1 MLKFKIEFV
10 YLSTKENMMKK
21 VSSVEEYIENH
32 SDFSNQLNTLRQ
44 LLISTELEEHIK
56 WNAPTYSINGK
67 NVIGLG
73 AFKNHYCLW
82 FFNGVF
88 LKDEANML
96 VNAQEGKTK
105 ALRQMRFESDDKLKA
120 DLILSY
126 IKEAIQNQ
134 KLGKE
139 IKAARTKKADITIPT
154 ELKDAFKNNANLK
167 VAFDK
172 LSPSKQK
179 EYCNYIN
186 EAKREVT
193 KISRLEKIT
202 PMIIELKGL
211 HDKYK
216 NC

>member
-1 MLKFKIEFV
+1 
-10 YLSTKENMMKK
+10 MKK
-21 VSSVEEYIENH
+21 VSSVEEYIENNLE
-32 SDFSNQLNTLRQ
+32 FSRQLNTLRQ
-44 LLISTELEEHIK
+44 LLISTELEEQIK

-105 ALRQMRFESDDKLKA
+105 ALRQMRFESDDDLNSN
-120 DLILSY
+120 LILSY

-139 IKAARTKKADITIPT
+139 IKATRTKKADITIPT
-154 ELKDAFKNNANLK
+154 QLQNAFKINSNLKDAY
-167 VAFDK
+167 DK
-172 LSPSKQK
+172 LSLSKQK

-186 EAKREVT
+186 EAKREAT
-193 KISRLEKIT
+193 KKSRLEKIT
-202 PMIIELKGL
+202 PMIIDLKGL

>member
-1 MLKFKIEFV
+1 
-10 YLSTKENMMKK
+10 
-21 VSSVEEYIENH
+21 
-32 SDFSNQLNTLRQ
+32 
-44 LLISTELEEHIK
+44 
-56 WNAPTYSINGK
+56 
-67 NVIGLG
+67 
-73 AFKNHYCLW
+73 
-82 FFNGVF
+82 
-88 LKDEANML
+88 ML

-186 EAKREVT
+186 EEFRPNE
-193 KISRLEKIT
+193 
-202 PMIIELKGL
+202 G
-211 HDKYK
+211 
-216 NC
+216 N